1 MSNCCQSGLLN
12 TGKLPCI
19 ANPDYIVGVYLV
31 PLNSSTPSVQNFIDL
46 SQDFEAD
53 DLLNKLRATS
63 PLNRWYPIM
72 ELVETDMPIADTT
85 FETTTDGV
93 KTFLFDGI
101 RSFVAEKRGKNA
113 PIKFAECLKKLRCS
127 EWGVFIITANNML
140 LGERK
145 NGDRLYPFAVN
156 PDSFDPKAMFKTVG
170 ASQKLMLAFDLKRS
184 VDLSRIYALVGS
196 DLTEDVDFVE
206 VNGLIDVELIVAN
219 EVLDTTLQFDLH
231 VNDKYRSGLNPS
243 TTGSVTGLVAA
254 DFALTIDGSTVTIT
268 SISEVTDGSYS
279 VVAPAGSAGE
289 EVVLRTN
296 VLRGYD
302 GTVTFTHPA

>member
-12 TGKLPCI
+12 TGKLSCI

-46 SQDFEAD
+46 TQDFERD

-63 PLNRWYPIM
+63 PLDRWYPIM
-72 ELVETDMPIADTT
+72 DLVEADMPIADTT

-101 RSFVAEKRGKNA
+101 RSFTAEKRGKNA
-113 PIKFAECLKKLRCS
+113 PIKFSESLKRNRCA
-127 EWGVFIITANNML
+127 EWGVFVITANNML

-184 VDLSRIYALVGS
+184 VDLSRIYGLVGS
-196 DLTEDVDFVE
+196 ELTEDVDFVD
-206 VNGLIDVELIVAN
+206 VSGLIDVELIVDN
-219 EVLDTTLQFDLH
+219 EVLDTTLQFDLI
-231 VNDKYRSGLNPS
+231 VNDKYRTGLNPS

-254 DFALTIDGSTVTIT
+254 DFALTIDGSVVAIT
-268 SISEVTDGSYS
+268 SVSETSDGVYAI
-279 VVAPAGSAGE
+279 VAPAGTSGD
-289 EVVLRTN
+289 EVVIRTN